1 MPQTVKKRRIAPGIG
16 SSAAISRC
24 NPKTR
29 KQGPHGQCLPIKLP
43 TVSGCAPEDEHC
55 RLDAASIPEAE
66 KRRLRKEYLR
76 PRYPVEWKND
86 PDMWLSNYDIEA
98 VMKQYQ
104 EADPTFKFAGIFP
117 IDFSA
122 PDPYRKDVVQ
132 CLHPELCNL
141 DLKAERARGI
151 RHIGMVFNLDPHFK
165 GGSHWMALYVC
176 LRGRPWVAFFDS
188 YGYQTP
194 PLIARLMRTFR
205 TQLPGMKL
213 MYNARRF
220 QYGGTE
226 CGVYSIY
233 FLITMMAGMSFA
245 KFCKHAVPDG
255 EMLRLRKILFS
266 A

>member
-1 MPQTVKKRRIAPGIG
+1 MAKTAKRRPDVKIN
-16 SSAAISRC
+16 RC

-29 KQGPHGQCLPIKLP
+29 KQDKGQCLPIRLP
-43 TVSGCAPEDEHC
+43 DVPGCAPEDEHC
-55 RLDAASIPEAE
+55 RLDAAPLPEVE

-104 EADPTFKFAGIFP
+104 EAEPTFRFVGIFP

-122 PDPYRKDVVQ
+122 PDPYRKGETK
-132 CLHPELCNL
+132 CLHPELCEL
-141 DLKAERARGI
+141 DLKAEHARGI
-151 RHIGMVFNLDPHFK
+151 RQLGMVFNLDPHFK

-176 LRGRPWVAFFDS
+176 LRSLRRPWAAFFDS

-194 PLIARLMRTFR
+194 PLIARLMRAFR
-205 TQLPGMKL
+205 RQLPTMKL

-226 CGVYSIY
+226 CGMYSLY

-245 KFCKHAVPDG
+245 RFCKHAVPDG
-255 EMLRLRKILFS
+255 EMLRLRKILFT